1 MKQIIEQ
8 FTQSL
13 FKTYKNDRKETSEKR
28 DKIKEQVNIQKSLLN
43 AFMVMDISTKEGRIA
58 AMQVIKSM
66 KKSIETMNEL
76 LD

>member
-1 MKQIIEQ
+1 MKRIIDQ

-13 FKTYKNDRKETSEKR
+13 FTTYKRDSKETSDRR

-43 AFMVMDISTKEGRIA
+43 VFMVMDVSTDEGRRA
-58 AMQVIKSM
+58 AVEVIKSM
-66 KKSIETMNEL
+66 KKSIHKMNEL

>member
-13 FKTYKNDRKETSEKR
+13 FKTYKKDRKETSEKR

-43 AFMVMDISTKEGRIA
+43 AFMVMDISNKEGRIA
-58 AMQVIKSM
+58 AMQIIKSM
-66 KKSIETMNEL
+66 KQSIETMNEL

>member
-13 FKTYKNDRKETSEKR
+13 FKTYKKDRKETFEKR

>member
-1 MKQIIEQ
+1 MKRIIEQ

-13 FKTYKNDRKETSEKR
+13 FSTYKKDRKESLDRR

-43 AFMVMDISTKEGRIA
+43 TFMIMDISTDAGRRA
-58 AMQVIKSM
+58 AVEVIKSM
-66 KKSIETMNEL
+66 KKSIHTMNEL

>member
-1 MKQIIEQ
+1 MKRIIEQ

-13 FKTYKNDRKETSEKR
+13 FNTYNKDRKKSLDKR

-43 AFMVMDISTKEGRIA
+43 TFMVMDVSTDEGRRA
-58 AMQVIKSM
+58 AVEVIKCM
-66 KKSIETMNEL
+66 KKSIHKMNEL

>member
-1 MKQIIEQ
+1 MKRIIDQ

-13 FKTYKNDRKETSEKR
+13 FTTYKKDRKETSEKR

-43 AFMVMDISTKEGRIA
+43 AFMVMDISTEEGRQA
-58 AMQVIKSM
+58 AIQVIKSM
-66 KKSIETMNEL
+66 KKSIHTMNEL

>member
-1 MKQIIEQ
+1 MKRIIEQ

-13 FKTYKNDRKETSEKR
+13 FNTYNKDRKKSLDKR

-43 AFMVMDISTKEGRIA
+43 TFMVMDVSTDEGRRA
-58 AMQVIKSM
+58 AGEVSKCM
-66 KKSIETMNEL
+66 KKSIHKMNEL

>member
-13 FKTYKNDRKETSEKR
+13 FKTYKKDRKETSEKR

-43 AFMVMDISTKEGRIA
+43 AFMVMDISNKEGRIA

-66 KKSIETMNEL
+66 KQSIETMNEL